1 MSRTKLTD
9 KQKKKIIA
17 RYVETTN
24 YRQVAREFGIS
35 DTSVRRIIAK
45 EPNVTEKVA
54 QKKEENTLDM
64 FKYMEGQKG
73 KVQELLSNIVVAMN
87 DPEKLARANVRDLA
101 TAYGII
107 FDKITQSGPKASDE
121 LLQRAREILG
131 GIDGVIK

>member
-35 DTSVRRIIAK
+35 EASVRNYVKSAPEVSK
-45 EPNVTEKVA
+45 LCA